1 MINRC
6 ISDKWYR
13 IRGNFFLVMIVSCAF
28 ASCVSVPKAAVGMS
42 VQLEQQL
49 YALQQATN
57 SIVEKASI
65 LKSLNMSY
73 ELAVQK
79 GGAIADVVL
88 SLLGDERSQI
98 NVLAEMEVN
107 ILTIAEEYD

>member
-6 ISDKWYR
+6 ISYKRHR
-13 IRGNFFLVMIVSCAF
+13 IWGNFFFVMIVLCAF
-28 ASCVSVPKAAVGMS
+28 VSCVSVPKAAVEMS
-42 VQLEQQL
+42 VQLEQLL

-79 GGAIADVVL
+79 GG
-88 SLLGDERSQI
+88 
-98 NVLAEMEVN
+98 
-107 ILTIAEEYD
+107 EESNKRVSRNGSKYFDNSRRV